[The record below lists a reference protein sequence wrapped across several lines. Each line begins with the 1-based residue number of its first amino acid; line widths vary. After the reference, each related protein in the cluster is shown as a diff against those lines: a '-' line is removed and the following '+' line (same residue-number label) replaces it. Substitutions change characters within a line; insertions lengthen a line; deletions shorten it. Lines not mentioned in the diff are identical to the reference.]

1 MLSTFYACW
10 DLHYNRDILI
20 CEWEELDGYELS
32 APMLMISIIVANKLE
47 RTNLSAVSDV
57 Y

>member
-10 DLHYNRDILI
+10 DLHDNRDIWI